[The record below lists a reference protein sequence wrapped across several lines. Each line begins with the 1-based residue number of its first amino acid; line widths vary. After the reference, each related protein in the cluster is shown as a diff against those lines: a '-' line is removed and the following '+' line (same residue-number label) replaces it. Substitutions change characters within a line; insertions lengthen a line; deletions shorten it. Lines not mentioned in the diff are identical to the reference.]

1 VSDAPEAAPPITAWR
16 VIVRLLHAAFV
27 VAIVVAIVLPPLPEA
42 IRGTLGTKLSGL
54 EHQLSFKQGWQMYA
68 PDPQRAQLEMNLTA
82 VFADGSER
90 RLEET
95 AAEKYAWGTHWFWNK
110 TRVDIW
116 RQYANFHPDRRNEN
130 RTWYLKGVCVRE
142 ARVGEIPQRI
152 VMYQVRRRFTPPEHV
167 AKGAPGLGTPSRRLV
182 TVQYCK
188 TPEVLEMIEQDREH
202 RGLRDHG

>member
-1 VSDAPEAAPPITAWR
+1 MSEPITAR
-16 VIVRLLHAAFV
+16 YVILRLLHAACV
-27 VAIVVAIVLPPLPEA
+27 LAIVIAIVLPPLPEWL
-42 IRGTLGTKLSGL
+42 RGQLGADVSAL
-54 EHQLSFKQGWQMYA
+54 ELKVSFKQGWQMYA

-90 RLEET
+90 RLQET
-95 AAEKYAWGTHWFWNK
+95 QDEKFAWTTHWFWNK

-116 RQYANFHPDRRNEN
+116 RQYANFRPDQRNDN

-142 ARVGEIPQRI
+142 ARTGDIPQRI
-152 VMYQVRRRFTPPEHV
+152 VMDQVRRRFTPPDKVRE
-167 AKGAPGLGTPSRRLV
+167 GAPGLGAPVRKLV

-202 RGLRDHG
+202 RGLGDHG